1 MMKKWLAPMAGAV
14 VALIAIAGVAFA
26 VAGSPFGS
34 GIETQPAARPEND
47 GEQGRSVAGACIE
60 GVPEC
65 EDTIVIPLDRTE
77 PPASAAPGDGW
88 NTCDLVHNITAC
100 ENDAIA
106 AAKADLA
113 SRLGANAEE
122 WKVVSVEFMEWPDAC
137 LGVSEPGVACAQV
150 ITPGFKIVLD
160 NGLLAFTYNTD
171 MGRRAVPGE

>member
-34 GIETQPAARPEND
+34 QIE
-47 GEQGRSVAGACIE
+47 
-60 GVPEC
+60 
-65 EDTIVIPLDRTE
+65 IPVDRTE
-77 PPASAAPGDGW
+77 PPVSAVPGDGS

-106 AAKADLA
+106 VAKADLA
-113 SRLGANAEE
+113 SRVGTTNAEE
-122 WKVVSVEFMEWPDAC
+122 WKMVRVEFMEWPDAC
-137 LGVSEPGVACAQV
+137 LGVSEPGMACAQV

-160 NGLLAFTYNTD
+160 NGLLAFTYHADT
-171 MGRRAVPGE
+171 GRRAVLASPGE